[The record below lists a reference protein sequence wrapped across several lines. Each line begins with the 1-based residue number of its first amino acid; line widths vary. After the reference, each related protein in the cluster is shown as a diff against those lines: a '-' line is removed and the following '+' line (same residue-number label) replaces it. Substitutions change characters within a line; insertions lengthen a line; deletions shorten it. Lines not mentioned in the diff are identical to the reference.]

1 MNSKPA
7 RWIAPLTLLL
17 PMVLCGASFAQSD
30 STTPRVANTT
40 GFQRSSSDRNDVVVA
55 SLFAASAAQPAT
67 EADAAAVET
76 PEPASAEPAEPLP
89 AEPSPAEPS
98 PADPPQRAA
107 GRATSH
113 LRLGIGVKISTLGA
127 GIEAATPLGEKFN
140 IRAGFNML
148 RYSRPISYDGIDYDG
163 QLRFQSAEA
172 HFDWFPIGEFHVSP
186 GILFYNGN
194 EVTATA
200 TVPGGQTFSEGGT
213 MYESDPNTPVNG
225 SGKLDFVKVSP
236 SIMVGWGN
244 LVPRNGR
251 HFSFLIEVGGA
262 YQGNAHV
269 ALNLAGNV
277 CDTTGA
283 NCRAISSDP
292 TVQSSIQAQQVK
304 IQNEINPYRFY
315 PVLSLGIG
323 FSF

>member
-1 MNSKPA
+1 MNSNPT
-7 RWIAPLTLLL
+7 RWIAPMTLLL
-17 PMVLCGASFAQSD
+17 TVAACGACFAQSD
-30 STTPRVANTT
+30 STLAPYRT
-40 GFQRSSSDRNDVVVA
+40 GLNQFDRNDVVLA
-55 SLFAASAAQPAT
+55 SLFTDSLAQPAAET
-67 EADAAAVET
+67 NAAVTE
-76 PEPASAEPAEPLP
+76 SAEPASSEP
-89 AEPSPAEPS
+89 ADPSPAEP
-98 PADPPQRAA
+98 AQRAA

-172 HFDWFPIGEFHVSP
+172 HFDWFPIGEFHLSP
-186 GILFYNGN
+186 GVLFYNGN

-200 TVPGGQTFSEGGT
+200 TVPGGQTFAEGGT
-213 MYESDPNTPVNG
+213 TYESDPNTPVNG

-251 HFSFLIEVGGA
+251 HFSFLIEIGGA

-277 CDTTGA
+277 CDTTGV
-283 NCRAISSDP
+283 NCRAISSDS
-292 TVQSSIQAQQVK
+292 TVQSKIQAQQVK

-315 PVLSLGIG
+315 PVLSVGIG